1 MLKID
6 TAAPTNGRVMMR
18 LEGRMVGP
26 WVEELRRA
34 CEAHLGQGRALTLD
48 CSGVAFVDREGVA
61 LLRTLRRRRT
71 RLANCSAFL
80 KELLNA

>member
-6 TAAPTNGRVMMR
+6 AAGPSDGRITIR
-18 LEGRMVGP
+18 LEGRMLGP
-26 WVEELRRA
+26 WVEELRRT
-34 CEAHLGQGRALTLD
+34 CEAHLGEGRALTLD
-48 CSGVAFVDREGVA
+48 FSGVSFVDREGVA
-61 LLRTLRRRRT
+61 LLRTLRQRQA